1 MPPHDPTEP
10 IARIEGGVRVRVR
23 VQPRASRTAVQA
35 TPEGRIRA
43 SLTAPPVEGEANAAL
58 CEAMA
63 RALGVPKSSVTI
75 ASGLRGREKSV
86 HVIGVSVREARD
98 RLGVGAPTKSK

>member
-10 IARIEGGVRVRVR
+10 IARIEGGVRIRVR
-23 VQPRASRTAVQA
+23 VQPRASRTAVQV
-35 TPEGRIRA
+35 TPDGRIRA

-63 RALGVPKSSVTI
+63 RALGVAKSSVTI

-86 HVIGVSVREARD
+86 QVIGVSVREARD
-98 RLGVGAPTKSK
+98 RLGVGAPGRD